1 MGADKLVWSGMKEG
15 CFPMEYDHN
24 LFSCKFDLFFLL
36 RGLVIKCS
44 SKGFFPLRFFFWLR
58 KATWGKDFNCKQI
71 NEGMTLGKQ
80 T

>member
-44 SKGFFPLRFFFWLR
+44 SKGFFPLRFFFL
-58 KATWGKDFNCKQI
+58 ASESHMGKGF
-71 NEGMTLGKQ
+71 
-80 T
+80 